1 MFNEF
6 QLISNIKQILPS
18 IKSITT
24 KILYTLIMSITVI
37 YAVSAFWGVN
47 GYQLFINL
55 LIYLLV
61 VGRYRR

>member
-24 KILYTLIMSITVI
+24 KILYTLMSITVI

-47 GYQLFINL
+47 GYQLFLNL